1 MDFFQEYLF
10 KISGII
16 LASSCLTRVIFG
28 LILAKK
34 NLPFSMLCS
43 KTSARFI
50 LFDFIKPSKAIAG
63 ASTLG
68 PLMVIPFF
76 SIFSGIPSKKKT
88 NLFGV
93 E

>member
-16 LASSCLTRVIFG
+16 LASSFLTRIIFG

-34 NLPFSMLCS
+34 NLPLSRLCS
-43 KTSARFI
+43 KTSVRSK
-50 LFDFIKPSKAIAG
+50 LLDFIKPSKALLG
-63 ASTLG
+63 ESTFG

-76 SIFSGIPSKKKT
+76 SIFSVISSKKKT

>member
-16 LASSCLTRVIFG
+16 LANSFLTRIIFG

-34 NLPFSMLCS
+34 NLPLSMLCS
-43 KTSARFI
+43 KTSVRSK
-50 LFDFIKPSKAIAG
+50 LFDFKKPSKAIVG
-63 ASTLG
+63 ESTLG

-76 SIFSGIPSKKKT
+76 SIFSAIPSKKKT